1 MFVINNFKSN
11 RYEIRDGDYDDD
23 QPQQESPIQVHVDKP
38 IYPPAVVS
46 KVSKSSSEYGSLDDS
61 DRAKSYEQI

>member
-11 RYEIRDGDYDDD
+11 RYEIRDGDYDDE
-23 QPQQESPIQVHVDKP
+23 PQQTGPIQIHVDRP
-38 IYPPAVVS
+38 IYPPTIVN